1 MRRERP
7 DPSEVR
13 QGSSSQDDGKT
24 CLPRKNCRAEKF
36 VFLSALVFYSQA
48 RKIHSPQRGKAKFDC
63 EKMRRERPDP
73 SEVRQGSS
81 SQDDGID
88 SFYLKVFDVAFGGAF
103 KVFFHKRLLFIEC
116 VLAFAQ
122 RDFDLDKRVLKIKF

>member
-1 MRRERP
+1 MFTSKKL
-7 DPSEVR
+7 PS
-13 QGSSSQDDGKT
+13 GKI
-24 CLPRKNCRAEKF
+24 C
-36 VFLSALVFYSQA
+36 FLSALVFYSQA

-116 VLAFAQ
+116 VLTFAE
-122 RDFDLDKRVLKIKF
+122 RDFDLDKRILEIKF